1 MRADNAV
8 GRAGTFESFRLGMS
22 EKFYVQSLRF
32 RASRSGV
39 GGFWTAPCRADGV
52 PRVAGHIHASGAHA
66 LTSRCM
72 SRQSGGCIVPS
83 VSVVNRGK
91 SKLRE
96 GRIEAALS
104 MNDTGPES
112 ASRREGR
119 SQRQ

>member
-32 RASRSGV
+32 RASRSGGRRFLDGSV
-39 GGFWTAPCRADGV
+39 PCGWGPARRGAYPCKRGACADKQV
-52 PRVAGHIHASGAHA
+52 HV
-66 LTSRCM
+66 
-72 SRQSGGCIVPS
+72 RQSGGCIVPS